1 MEIKHINDM
10 NVKELRALKKGADL
24 LSKAIDEL
32 LENEEQCSEDFM
44 HGVVLVID
52 TLNGTLEQFKEGID
66 FSKKEKKRR
75 LINAEFINEEENK

>member
-52 TLNGTLEQFKEGID
+52 TLNGRLEQFKEGID
-66 FSKKEKKRR
+66 FSKNEKKRR
-75 LINAEFINEEENK
+75 LINAGFINEEENK